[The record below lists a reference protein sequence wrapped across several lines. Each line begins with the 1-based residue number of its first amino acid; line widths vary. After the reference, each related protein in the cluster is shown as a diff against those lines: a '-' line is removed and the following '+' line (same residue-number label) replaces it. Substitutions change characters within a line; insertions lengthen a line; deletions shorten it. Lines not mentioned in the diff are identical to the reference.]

1 MAGYAL
7 IDSHL
12 EKVRAG
18 LAHRADVAEV
28 IAELEDHL
36 YSAAERAEADGA
48 EVRAAQE
55 ATLARF
61 GDPGV
66 VATAFATNARGGVAV
81 PTSFTRS
88 AGSVALVGAF
98 LWLTVLVDLADSGPG
113 PLDRAGPGH
122 GRAGRDGRLRPA
134 AGALRRRR
142 RHRLRPGV
150 LPDRPRVT
158 RAGRCPRSTGRGGC
172 RTPR

>member
-98 LWLTVLVDLADSGPG
+98 LWLTFPAMWWIARASRPSSSGARGPRLPSPG
-113 PLDRAGPGH
+113 PSSVPSRSAHPTS
-122 GRAGRDGRLRPA
+122 
-134 AGALRRRR
+134 GATTGS
-142 RHRLRPGV
+142 PTGS
-150 LPDRPRVT
+150 
-158 RAGRCPRSTGRGGC
+158 GSRSA
-172 RTPR
+172 P